1 VWQGKKSFKK
11 FLFSTWKTVW
21 ICIFF
26 LSRSSSSSLSLFNGK
41 VLQQLLVMP
50 QGKDDQDHNHRLQL
64 HYPSALIRWKSG
76 SSSWNQVIRDFGTL
90 KEIHFTSA
98 NVHSWRNEISTI
110 TKHNLSFLL
119 ENYSEQIASLKK
131 LLVSEVAKLK
141 EDMNVTVKGL
151 SDKINV
157 LFAEN
162 DRANSYIDDI
172 YKRLSTVDG
181 KVATLDTLTE
191 KIPEIQGQ
199 LEHLHSVNQ
208 IWRRNFDYVNE
219 TFESMSKRL
228 NMRTDRVLPYEMN
241 RRGTY
246 Y

>member
-1 VWQGKKSFKK
+1 
-11 FLFSTWKTVW
+11 
-21 ICIFF
+21 
-26 LSRSSSSSLSLFNGK
+26 
-41 VLQQLLVMP
+41 
-50 QGKDDQDHNHRLQL
+50 
-64 HYPSALIRWKSG
+64 
-76 SSSWNQVIRDFGTL
+76 
-90 KEIHFTSA
+90 
-98 NVHSWRNEISTI
+98 
-110 TKHNLSFLL
+110 
-119 ENYSEQIASLKK
+119 LKK